1 MLEKMSRLYAPTL
14 KEDPT
19 EADLASH
26 KLLLRAGMIRKTASG
41 LYSYLPL
48 AWRSLEKIETIV
60 REEMDSHGGQ
70 EVLLPV
76 LTPAEL
82 WRESGRWDVYGPELM
97 RVQDR
102 HEREFALGPTHE
114 ETMTDLVNHELKSYK
129 QLPQNLYQIQQKF
142 RDELRPRFGL
152 MRGREFI
159 MKDAYSF
166 DADEAGLKATYDQM
180 YDAYDRIFKRCGLH
194 CVPVAAD
201 SREFIMKDAY
211 SFDAD
216 EAGLKATY
224 DQMYDAYDR
233 IFKRCG
239 LHCVPVAADSG
250 QIGGSSSIEFMALAE
265 YGEAAI
271 VHCDQCGYAADEEA
285 ATAVIAVADGPAT
298 PDGEMVEL
306 DTPGAHTIEEV
317 AALLGVDRSATRK
330 SIALVNGAGEPVV
343 AIVPG
348 DHELNDVKASHA
360 FGDYRLMTDEE
371 LESLGL
377 IKGCIGP
384 VGLPEGVLCVCDIS
398 LQQSLSWLVGANLPE
413 KHLAGACPGRD
424 FTPDEWLDLASAKA
438 GDRCPECGA
447 PLKEARGIE
456 VGQIFQL
463 GDKYSRA
470 LHATFLDQDGKERFF
485 QMGCYGIGVTRTL
498 AAVVEQSHDEAGIV
512 WPVPVAPF
520 EVEVLPLDVSDDLVW
535 PAAQRLADELA
546 ALGVQTLLDDR
557 KERAGV
563 KFNDADLLGLPYQV
577 VLGKRGVKNGTVE
590 LKDRA
595 DGERTDVPLED
606 VASQVAGLV
615 DARRM

>member
-201 SREFIMKDAY
+201 S
-211 SFDAD
+211 
-216 EAGLKATY
+216 
-224 DQMYDAYDR
+224 
-233 IFKRCG
+233 
-239 LHCVPVAADSG
+239 G

-330 SIALVNGAGEPVV
+330 SIALVNGVGEPVV

-377 IKGCIGP
+377 VKGCIGP

>member
-152 MRGREFI
+152 MRG
-159 MKDAYSF
+159 
-166 DADEAGLKATYDQM
+166 
-180 YDAYDRIFKRCGLH
+180 
-194 CVPVAAD
+194 
-201 SREFIMKDAY
+201 REFIMKDAY

>member
-19 EADLASH
+19 EADLVSH

-152 MRGREFI
+152 MRG
-159 MKDAYSF
+159 
-166 DADEAGLKATYDQM
+166 
-180 YDAYDRIFKRCGLH
+180 
-194 CVPVAAD
+194 
-201 SREFIMKDAY
+201 REFIMKDAY

-557 KERAGV
+557 K
-563 KFNDADLLGLPYQV
+563 
-577 VLGKRGVKNGTVE
+577 
-590 LKDRA
+590 
-595 DGERTDVPLED
+595 
-606 VASQVAGLV
+606 
-615 DARRM
+615 

>member
-1 MLEKMSRLYAPTL
+1 MKTLEKMSRLYAPTL
-14 KEDPT
+14 KEDPA

-48 AWRSLEKIETIV
+48 AWRSLQKIETII

-70 EVLLPV
+70 EVLLPI

-97 RVQDR
+97 RIQDR

-114 ETMTDLVNHELKSYK
+114 ETITDLVNHELKSYK

-166 DADEAGLKATYDQM
+166 DADVDGLKASYDSM
-180 YDAYDRIFKRCGLH
+180 YDAYDK
-194 CVPVAAD
+194 
-201 SREFIMKDAY
+201 
-211 SFDAD
+211 
-216 EAGLKATY
+216 
-224 DQMYDAYDR
+224 

-250 QIGGSSSIEFMALAE
+250 QIGGSTSIEFMALAE

-271 VHCDQCGYAADEEA
+271 VYCDQCGYAADEEA
-285 ATAVIAVADGPAT
+285 ATALIAVADGPAT
-298 PDGEMVEL
+298 PNGEMVEL

-317 AALLGVDRSATRK
+317 ATLLGVEKNATRK
-330 SIALVNGAGEPVV
+330 SIALVNGKGEPVI

-384 VGLPEGVLCVCDIS
+384 VGLPEGVLLVCDIS

-438 GDRCPECGA
+438 GDRCPDCGDI
-447 PLKEARGIE
+447 LKEARGIE

-470 LHATFLDQDGKERFF
+470 LHATFLDQDGKEQFF

-498 AAVVEQSHDEAGIV
+498 AAVVEQSHDDAGII

-520 EVEVLPLDVSDDLVW
+520 EVEVLPLDVSDELVW
-535 PAAQRLADELA
+535 PAANDVAEELA
-546 ALGVQTLLDDR
+546 SFGVQTLLDDR

-577 VLGKRGVKNGTVE
+577 ILGKRGVKNGTVE
-590 LKDRA
+590 VKDRA
-595 DGERTDVPLED
+595 TGERTDISLDEVAAH
-606 VASQVAGLV
+606 VASLV